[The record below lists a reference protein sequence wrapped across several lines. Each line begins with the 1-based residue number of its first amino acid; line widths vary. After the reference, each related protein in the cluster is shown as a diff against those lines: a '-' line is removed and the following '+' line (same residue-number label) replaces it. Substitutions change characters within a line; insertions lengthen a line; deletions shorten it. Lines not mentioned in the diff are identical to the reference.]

1 MGQMVHKSNA
11 QNDKKLLTKLSDF
24 SKNMTQHHHL
34 ENLSEF
40 VLHDVCTIDQFQVP
54 KAAYLVNNPDFICLK
69 GIAGYHVPETF
80 KNGDLWTN
88 QKAFTSHMKSSDFN
102 QKVRSVQDSA
112 LILDGR
118 RMDDKK
124 IYGLADQL
132 EINNPMYHV
141 WEMKHDNQGVLIFQ
155 KPQDFEIG
163 EEHFLRFLY
172 MLSFCPVF

>member
-1 MGQMVHKSNA
+1 MVHNNTTQS
-11 QNDKKLLTKLSDF
+11 DKKLLTKLSDF

-40 VLHDVCTIDQFQVP
+40 VLHDVCSIDQFQVP

-69 GIAGYHVPETF
+69 GVAGYHTPESF
-80 KNGDLWTN
+80 KKGDVWMN
-88 QKAFTSHMKSSDFN
+88 QKAFTSHMKNANFN
-102 QKVRSVQDSA
+102 QKVRSVQDKS
-112 LILDGR
+112 LLLDGQ
-118 RMDDKK
+118 RMDDRK

-141 WEMKHDNQGVLIFQ
+141 WTMKHDNQGVLIFQ
-155 KPQDFEIG
+155 KPEDFDIG
-163 EEHFLRFLY
+163 QEHFLRFLY